1 MEQYLK
7 KQKITCIIL
16 AGVLIAVL
24 AVIYMVNASMKRMR
38 ADITT
43 SKITVATLAASEH
56 VQDANTARV
65 RAIQNDV
72 QAISQK
78 IITKDTVPAFLSTL
92 EDIAKAHMVTI
103 TVSGVE
109 STTKDTIP
117 MLHISFSIEGSKDGV
132 QSFFADIQKQTQAV
146 VFSGLNISFDAPVV
160 TPGTKKAPATI
171 QLHVKGAGI
180 LELVSVVQ

>member
-7 KQKITCIIL
+7 KQKIVCVVLVCIL
-16 AGVLIAVL
+16 LGVIGG
-24 AVIYMVNASMKRMR
+24 IYGVVTSMKHMR
-38 ADITT
+38 REITA

-92 EDIAKAHMVTI
+92 EDMAKNHAVTI

-117 MLHISFSIEGSKDGV
+117 MLHISFAIEGSKDGV
-132 QSFFADIQKQTQAV
+132 QNFFADIQKQTQAV
-146 VFSGLNISFDAPVV
+146 VFSGLNISFDAPVAIS
-160 TPGTKKAPATI
+160 GIKKAPAAI
-171 QLHVKGAGI
+171 QLRVRGAGI
-180 LELVSVVQ
+180 LGLVSVVQ

>member
-7 KQKITCIIL
+7 KQKIVCIIL
-16 AGVLIAVL
+16 VCILLGVLGGIYAV
-24 AVIYMVNASMKRMR
+24 VTSMNHMR

-65 RAIQNDV
+65 HAIQNDV
-72 QAISQK
+72 ETISQK

-92 EDIAKAHMVTI
+92 EDMAKAHAVTI

-117 MLHISFSIEGSKDGV
+117 MLHISFSIEGSKNGV
-132 QSFFADIQKQTQAV
+132 QSFFADIQKQTQAA
-146 VFSGLNISFDAPVV
+146 VFTGLNISFDAPVV
-160 TPGTKKAPATI
+160 TLGTKKTPATI

-180 LELVSVVQ
+180 LELVSIVQ